1 MAKTRDAGSNRFTG
15 WPEEAF
21 AFYAGLE
28 ADNSRAYWLEH
39 KAVYESAVKRPF
51 ALLSEAVGAT
61 HSELLLFRPHRDVR
75 FSKDKSPYKTAA
87 GALGEREGGATY
99 YVQLSAEGLMVG
111 AGMYDLASDQLERF
125 RAAVLDDNTGPE
137 LAAVAERSEGAGYA
151 LGALHTL
158 KTAPRGIARDHPR
171 IGLLR
176 RKGLIISRSFPKAP
190 WMSTP
195 KALDRIVAVWT
206 DAEPMQTWLE
216 RHVGPSTLP
225 PPEFGR

>member
-1 MAKTRDAGSNRFTG
+1 VTTTREAAPQRFTG

-21 AFYAGLE
+21 TFFAGLE

-39 KAVYESAVKRPF
+39 KAVYDTAVKLPFAALSSAV
-51 ALLSEAVGAT
+51 ASS

-111 AGMYDLASDQLERF
+111 AGMYDLAADQLERF
-125 RAAVLDDNTGPE
+125 RAAVLDDAAGPE
-137 LAAVAERSEGAGYA
+137 LASVADRLEGAGYE

-158 KTAPRGIARDHPR
+158 KTAPRGVPRDHPR

-176 RKGLIISRSFPKAP
+176 RKGLIISRSFPRAS
-190 WMSTP
+190 WMHTA

-206 DAEPMQTWLE
+206 DAEPMQVWLE
-216 RHVGPSTLP
+216 HHVGPSTLP

>member
-1 MAKTRDAGSNRFTG
+1 VAKTRETAPRRFTG
-15 WPEEAF
+15 WPPEAF

-28 ADNSRAYWLEH
+28 ADNSRSFWLEH
-39 KAVYESAVKRPF
+39 KPVYESAVKQPF
-51 ALLSEAVGAT
+51 ALLSEAVAAS

-125 RAAVLDDNTGPE
+125 RSAVLDDDTGPE
-137 LAAVAERSEGAGYA
+137 LAAVAERLEGAGYA

-158 KTAPRGIARDHPR
+158 KTAPRGIAKDHPR

-176 RKGLIISRSFPKAP
+176 RKGLIISRSFPKAS
-190 WMSTP
+190 WMHTP
-195 KALDRIVAVWT
+195 KALDRILGVWV
-206 DAEPMQTWLE
+206 DAEPLQAWLE

-225 PPEFGR
+225 PAELGR

>member
-1 MAKTRDAGSNRFTG
+1 MATTREAAPQRFTG

-21 AFYAGLE
+21 AFFAGLE
-28 ADNSRAYWLEH
+28 ADNSRTYWLEH

-51 ALLSEAVGAT
+51 VLLSEAVAAS

-111 AGMYDLASDQLERF
+111 AGMYDLAPDQLARF
-125 RAAVLDDNTGPE
+125 RAAILDDATGPE
-137 LAAVAERSEGAGYA
+137 LASVADRLEGAGYA

-158 KTAPRGIARDHPR
+158 KTAPRGIPKDHAR

-176 RKGLIISRSFPKAP
+176 RKGLIISRSFPRAS
-190 WMSTP
+190 WMHTA

-206 DAEPMQTWLE
+206 DAEPMQAWLE